1 MDNRQKGEELNQL
14 SRLLFD
20 AAASKWYIAI
30 GLEVSAGLLAVILG
44 IIEPAGVGAFL
55 GTAVVAFVLL
65 GAYAL
70 RLWFEDQY
78 DAAETTR
85 RQSVLT
91 EALDWAIDTV
101 QMSDWQAK
109 AGNRVRSRLE
119 VQPRDPSYYATE
131 RGFGAE
137 RLAEMTI
144 ESAFYTRRLY
154 AKVRFWAWIMFV
166 GAALASLFVITLLL
180 TTAVPDSVNLVA
192 AKAVYSFVPVVIAID
207 IFGWALRLGRLGSA
221 IRSVEAGLQ
230 QLIDADNAELQ
241 EVLRW
246 VSEYNCQVA
255 QGIPILN
262 WLFDRWH
269 DEIADLWNQR
279 VTTTTRG

>member
-1 MDNRQKGEELNQL
+1 MGNREKGEELNQL

-20 AAASKWYIAI
+20 AAASKWYTAI
-30 GLEVSAGLLAVILG
+30 GLEIFAGLLAVMLSF
-44 IIEPAGVGAFL
+44 IEPSGVGAFL
-55 GTAVVAFVLL
+55 GTAVVTFVLL
-65 GAYAL
+65 GTYAL

-78 DAAETTR
+78 DAAETMR

-91 EALDWAIDTV
+91 EALDWSIDTV

-109 AGNRVRSRLE
+109 ASNWVRSRLK

-154 AKVRFWAWIMFV
+154 AKVKFWAWIVF
-166 GAALASLFVITLLL
+166 AASALASLFVITLLL
-180 TTAVPDSVNLVA
+180 TTAMPNSVALVA

-207 IFGWALRLGRLGSA
+207 IFGWALRLGRLGSE
-221 IRSVEAGLQ
+221 IRRVEVGLQ

-246 VSEYNCQVA
+246 VSEYNCQVV

-279 VTTTTRG
+279 ATTATGR

>member
-20 AAASKWYIAI
+20 AAASKWYTAI

-55 GTAVVAFVLL
+55 GTTVVAFVLL

-78 DAAETTR
+78 DAAETMR

-109 AGNRVRSRLE
+109 ASNRVRSSLE

-154 AKVRFWAWIMFV
+154 AKVSFWAWIIF
-166 GAALASLFVITLLL
+166 AAATLASLFVITLLL
-180 TTAVPDSVNLVA
+180 TTAVPDSVTLVA

-207 IFGWALRLGRLGSA
+207 IFGWALRLVRLGSA
-221 IRSVEAGLQ
+221 IRSVEVGLQ

-246 VSEYNCQVA
+246 VSEYNCQVV
-255 QGIPILN
+255 QGVPILN

-269 DEIADLWNQR
+269 NQIDDLWNQR
-279 VTTTTRG
+279 TTTVTRG